1 MARDIGRPARQA
13 RDLHLRVR
21 LDPAGC
27 DRGADEWRE
36 RRLRLLGDPRDRS
49 GRPSRASR
57 RPSPRRS
64 FAPRPAGISGAAERP
79 ALLDLPEL
87 AGLTYSARG
96 PQVQGRFGLPLLAE
110 STPWTSRESLSRRS
124 SKRAL
129 AGAMP
134 SEPPGPPFADPGGIL
149 RPWLSRGRRPQGRAP
164 YH

>member
-36 RRLRLLGDPRDRS
+36 RRLRLLGDPATEADGQAGLRDDLRR
-49 GRPSRASR
+49 GGASR
-57 RPSPRRS
+57 RDPQASVARLKDRL
-64 FAPRPAGISGAAERP
+64 AR
-79 ALLDLPEL
+79 LPEL

-124 SKRAL
+124 S
-129 AGAMP
+129 
-134 SEPPGPPFADPGGIL
+134 S
-149 RPWLSRGRRPQGRAP
+149 GRWREQCLQSLQDRL
-164 YH
+164 